1 MPGRAPVS
9 ASRGGEKGRKRKV
22 PRTSEALVEDKNE
35 SWDREQCGRL
45 LAPCD
50 SRVTSAMTRPHDGAR
65 GTSLWISPARAE
77 RSAPRTID
85 QEVFENESPI
95 AAMERPAA
103 FTADQLLVCGYRFG
117 FDAHNLVL
125 RAAGRTFERA
135 RTGGGHATPLI
146 EWLRDRSNR
155 RLRQLSLS
163 QDQRVRASGN

>member
-1 MPGRAPVS
+1 M
-9 ASRGGEKGRKRKV
+9 
-22 PRTSEALVEDKNE
+22 D
-35 SWDREQCGRL
+35 
-45 LAPCD
+45 LA
-50 SRVTSAMTRPHDGAR
+50 
-65 GTSLWISPARAE
+65 PARAE

-146 EWLRDRSNR
+146 EWYRDRSNR

-163 QDQRVRASGN
+163 QTHLVFDPVVIFSLRWFCVRLSKKTFGRRRN

>member
-1 MPGRAPVS
+1 MTV
-9 ASRGGEKGRKRKV
+9 
-22 PRTSEALVEDKNE
+22 
-35 SWDREQCGRL
+35 
-45 LAPCD
+45 LAAQ
-50 SRVTSAMTRPHDGAR
+50 TYGF
-65 GTSLWISPARAE
+65 SPARAE

-135 RTGGGHATPLI
+135 RTGGGHATPLMAG
-146 EWLRDRSNR
+146 DRR
-155 RLRQLSLS
+155 RLRSLPGP
-163 QDQRVRASGN
+163 VRLAPGRNSRGAETPRAKPRLPC

>member
-1 MPGRAPVS
+1 MRPREA
-9 ASRGGEKGRKRKV
+9 RKGAGYRPSPMAALGKR
-22 PRTSEALVEDKNE
+22 P
-35 SWDREQCGRL
+35 
-45 LAPCD
+45 
-50 SRVTSAMTRPHDGAR
+50 GAR
-65 GTSLWISPARAE
+65 LAATRASGIKKRPVTEASLGGFPFWRERTTTHPALAAARAE

-85 QEVFENESPI
+85 QEVFDNESAI

-103 FTADQLLVCGYRFG
+103 FAAHQLLVCGYRFG

-146 EWLRDRSNR
+146 EWMRDRSNR

-163 QDQRVRASGN
+163 QGQCARASDN

>member
-1 MPGRAPVS
+1 M
-9 ASRGGEKGRKRKV
+9 
-22 PRTSEALVEDKNE
+22 D
-35 SWDREQCGRL
+35 
-45 LAPCD
+45 LA
-50 SRVTSAMTRPHDGAR
+50 
-65 GTSLWISPARAE
+65 PARAE

-125 RAAGRTFERA
+125 RAAGRTFERTRA
-135 RTGGGHATPLI
+135 GGGHATLI
-146 EWLRDRSNR
+146 EWMRDGSNR

>member
-1 MPGRAPVS
+1 MTV
-9 ASRGGEKGRKRKV
+9 
-22 PRTSEALVEDKNE
+22 
-35 SWDREQCGRL
+35 
-45 LAPCD
+45 LAAQ
-50 SRVTSAMTRPHDGAR
+50 TYGF
-65 GTSLWISPARAE
+65 SPARAE

-85 QEVFENESPI
+85 QEVFKNESPI

>member
-1 MPGRAPVS
+1 MTV
-9 ASRGGEKGRKRKV
+9 
-22 PRTSEALVEDKNE
+22 
-35 SWDREQCGRL
+35 
-45 LAPCD
+45 LA
-50 SRVTSAMTRPHDGAR
+50 AQAYGF
-65 GTSLWISPARAE
+65 SPARVE

-135 RTGGGHATPLI
+135 R
-146 EWLRDRSNR
+146 R
-155 RLRQLSLS
+155 RRTCEAF
-163 QDQRVRASGN
+163 D

>member
-1 MPGRAPVS
+1 M
-9 ASRGGEKGRKRKV
+9 
-22 PRTSEALVEDKNE
+22 D
-35 SWDREQCGRL
+35 
-45 LAPCD
+45 LA
-50 SRVTSAMTRPHDGAR
+50 
-65 GTSLWISPARAE
+65 PARAE

-85 QEVFENESPI
+85 QEVFENDI

-135 RTGGGHATPLI
+135 RTGGGQATPLI

-155 RLRQLSLS
+155 RFRQLSLS

>member
-1 MPGRAPVS
+1 MTV
-9 ASRGGEKGRKRKV
+9 
-22 PRTSEALVEDKNE
+22 
-35 SWDREQCGRL
+35 
-45 LAPCD
+45 LA
-50 SRVTSAMTRPHDGAR
+50 AQAYGLA
-65 GTSLWISPARAE
+65 PARAE

-103 FTADQLLVCGYRFG
+103 FAAHQLLVCGYRFG

-135 RTGGGHATPLI
+135 RAGGGHATPLI
-146 EWLRDRSNR
+146 EWMRDRSNR

-163 QDQRVRASGN
+163 QDQCVLRLGVGKASLPDQETLGAVDRDRRAPIRFLRISLEC

>member
-1 MPGRAPVS
+1 M
-9 ASRGGEKGRKRKV
+9 
-22 PRTSEALVEDKNE
+22 D
-35 SWDREQCGRL
+35 
-45 LAPCD
+45 LA
-50 SRVTSAMTRPHDGAR
+50 
-65 GTSLWISPARAE
+65 PARAE
-77 RSAPRTID
+77 RSAPRTSD
-85 QEVFENESPI
+85 QEEYENESPI